1 MMEKEHW
8 RLREGLQNAEL
19 SQVYEKEFG
28 FLLGKLLAARGL
40 QNLDDVKSFINP
52 KLSLL
57 PSPFSLKNLEASAEL
72 VAQYISENKKILV
85 YGDYDVDG
93 MSGLTLASDFF
104 KKISFDHFICYQP
117 HRFDE
122 GYGVH
127 VSALERIYQDFTFD
141 LVLTVDSGI
150 TALEPAEWLQKK
162 NIPFVITDH
171 HLPGP
176 QLPETPYIVNPNQG
190 SCASEL
196 GMLCGTAVMF
206 FLCAG
211 IKAKLKKEIKMDE
224 FLDLVALA
232 TIADQMELTPVNRAL
247 VREGLKRWPQKGR
260 PGLRL
265 LTSSITKDLD
275 ARDIA
280 FTVAPKLN
288 AASRMG
294 QVEKALKLLQ
304 APSLEEAH
312 LALTDVEALN
322 SDRVASQA
330 IVLKEAQEQAWKQA
344 QSEQKVLCVYGEGWV
359 EGVLGIVAARL
370 VEEFYLPTIV
380 LSKTHQ
386 GTFRGSMRCP
396 VGFHCLSFLE
406 GARSILA
413 KFGGHAEAAG
423 LEINSEKLS
432 HFEAYIRTMDF
443 SSSGALGKTV
453 DFDGYIEN
461 LPTIEDVQRL
471 SLGGPWGRSNPQPLF
486 CVSRLR
492 LSDRT
497 VMKERH
503 VKWKFGNFGSVIGFG
518 FEELCQKFSEN
529 NHQEIDALVIPEL
542 QEWREKIS
550 VQLRISKL
558 RISQS

>member
-1 MMEKEHW
+1 MSEQEHW
-8 RLREGLQNAEL
+8 KLREGLQNAEL
-19 SQVYEKEFG
+19 SQIYENEFG
-28 FLLGKLLAARGL
+28 PLLGKLLSARGM
-40 QNLDDVKSFINP
+40 QNLEQVKNFLNP
-52 KLSLL
+52 KLSVL
-57 PSPFSLKNLEASAEL
+57 PSPFTLKNLEASAEL
-72 VAQYISENKKILV
+72 LADYISQDKKILI

-93 MSGLTLASDFF
+93 MSGLTLASDFLS
-104 KKISFDHFICYQP
+104 KISFHNYRCYQP

-127 VSALERIYQDFTFD
+127 VSALERIYKDFPFD

-150 TALEPAEWLQKK
+150 TAVEPAEWLKNH
-162 NIPFVITDH
+162 NIPFIITDH

-176 QLPETPYIVNPNQG
+176 KLPDTPYIVNPNQG
-190 SCASEL
+190 DCSSEL

-206 FLCAG
+206 FLWAG
-211 IKAKLKKEIKMDE
+211 VKAKLKKEIKLDE

-232 TIADQMELTPVNRAL
+232 TIADQMELTAVNRAL
-247 VREGLKRWPQKGR
+247 VREGLKRWPEKGR

-265 LTSSITKDLD
+265 LTASITKDLD

-280 FTVAPKLN
+280 FSVAPRLN

-312 LALTDVEALN
+312 LALTEVEALN
-322 SDRVASQA
+322 SERVASQA
-330 IVLKEAQEQAWKQA
+330 LVLKEAQEQAWQQV
-344 QSEQKVLCVYGEGWV
+344 QSDQKLLLVYGEGWV

-370 VEEFYLPTIV
+370 VDEFYLPAIV

-406 GARSILA
+406 GARSILI

-423 LEINSEKLS
+423 LEIESTKLS
-432 HFEAYIRTMDF
+432 HLEAYIRTMDF
-443 SSSGALGKTV
+443 SSSSALGRTI

-486 CVSRLR
+486 CVSRLK
-492 LSDRT
+492 LENRT

-503 VKWKFGNFGSVIGFG
+503 IKWKFGTSGCVIGFG
-518 FEELCQKFSEN
+518 FEELCQKFLTIGHSEV
-529 NHQEIDALVIPEL
+529 DALVIPEL

-550 VQLRISKL
+550 VQLRISKVRASL
-558 RISQS
+558 